1 MLQKEL
7 KQGACSSSPDKD
19 GGPPQVEQGGTKVD
33 GEQIS
38 PQEEGLRPHR
48 HQRRGSAGGAASTWK
63 EPLPCSGPRM
73 VYGDGRMDVVKI
85 LIRMTCVVD
94 IWQRTTIWIQKQTWV
109 FKLLLA
115 KAKNIAE
122 VLGQTGWEGFC
133 QQSLLTQYCFH

>member
-1 MLQKEL
+1 M
-7 KQGACSSSPDKD
+7 
-19 GGPPQVEQGGTKVD
+19 D

-48 HQRRGSAGGAASTWK
+48 HRRRGSAGGAASTWK

>member
-1 MLQKEL
+1 M
-7 KQGACSSSPDKD
+7 
-19 GGPPQVEQGGTKVD
+19 
-33 GEQIS
+33 
-38 PQEEGLRPHR
+38 
-48 HQRRGSAGGAASTWK
+48 WK
-63 EPLPCSGPRM
+63 EPLPRSGLRM

>member
-1 MLQKEL
+1 
-7 KQGACSSSPDKD
+7 
-19 GGPPQVEQGGTKVD
+19 
-33 GEQIS
+33 
-38 PQEEGLRPHR
+38 
-48 HQRRGSAGGAASTWK
+48 
-63 EPLPCSGPRM
+63 
-73 VYGDGRMDVVKI
+73 
-85 LIRMTCVVD
+85 MTCVVD